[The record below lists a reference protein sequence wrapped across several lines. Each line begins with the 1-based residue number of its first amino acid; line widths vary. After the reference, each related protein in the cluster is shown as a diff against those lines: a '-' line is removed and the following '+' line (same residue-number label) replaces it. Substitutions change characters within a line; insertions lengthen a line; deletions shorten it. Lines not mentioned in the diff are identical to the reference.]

1 MAEIE
6 KKTEGKPEK
15 KSSKKPNAF
24 VGFFKKIGKFFRD
37 CKGELKKIVWPTP
50 KAVFKSTGVVL
61 ATIILLG
68 LFVFALDTGFMNLL
82 GLVMDVA
89 KA

>member
-1 MAEIE
+1 MAENE
-6 KKTEGKPEK
+6 KKTD
-15 KSSKKPNAF
+15 KKPNPF
-24 VGFFKKIGKFFRD
+24 VNFVKKIGKFFRD

-50 KAVFKSTGVVL
+50 KAALKSTGVVL
-61 ATIILLG
+61 VTIIVLG

>member
-1 MAEIE
+1 MAETE
-6 KKTEGKPEK
+6 KKTDK
-15 KSSKKPNAF
+15 KQNAF
-24 VGFFKKIGKFFRD
+24 VRFCKKAVKFFKD
-37 CKGELKKIVWPTP
+37 CKGELKKIVWPAP

-61 ATIILLG
+61 VTIIVLS
-68 LFVFALDTGFMNLL
+68 LFIFLLDTAFMNLL

>member
-6 KKTEGKPEK
+6 KKTDNKPEK
-15 KSSKKPNAF
+15 KAGKGPNAF
-24 VGFFKKIGKFFRD
+24 VRFFKKIGKFFRD

-50 KAVFKSTGVVL
+50 KSVFKSTGVVL
-61 ATIILLG
+61 ATIIILG
-68 LFVFALDTGFMNLL
+68 LFVFLLDTGFMNLL

-89 KA
+89 KV